1 MMLKKIG
8 NLLPAGLMDRLQL
21 RAGEA
26 EGFIQLYTV
35 SVFLLIGIA
44 SALAFRTLDLWTLA
58 RIVLVCTILIG
69 VSSLTFRISKDAGI
83 TALITIGLLTAVPLL
98 PGFRY
103 LLYVMGILGWLIL
116 IQPGLKLGRA
126 DLLPL
131 PIMFASIFGANIH
144 LSFSYQQAISAGL
157 INVDTFFHAAIA
169 AMYGNYGVPSLGLDG
184 LVPVSYHALSH
195 KVFAGIANIG
205 GFETLAAYAYIY
217 FAMGPLLLLFSI
229 AGFAHQ
235 VNKNL
240 TFGHALLGA
249 SFAVLAVIVIPS
261 FARAALWDSFFVSE
275 SYLISL
281 VLLIASLSTLIR
293 WMQNEPNGLYQL
305 GVSLALLVLAGLSKG
320 SVGLLG
326 LCVFGAFGIT
336 RFRSIQYWML
346 LAIAAAP
353 LYLGMFEA
361 ANGVK
366 QSDLIYPFDFIRT
379 YSEPPFKIT
388 AGLGRL
394 FFFLGVHFLP
404 VWICFTSGLKRY
416 GREYFET
423 TEFQIIFALLA
434 PALAFSGLIGMAGGA
449 AYYFSSI
456 PTVVALCFLT
466 PAIAGRIGAIKLG
479 EVVLIATF
487 SCFAMDAKIFEKTAI
502 KTLPEPVPEYI
513 TLPSMIAQLQKIR
526 DTTPKDTAIKVEN
539 IDVLV
544 RVVGCGAHWLL
555 PAVMERPIVHGLPA
569 DLQRCKQD
577 GIPAGYYGL
586 ADYEGKARATTSSN
600 FRVVDVTL
608 SPEPLEAR

>member
-1 MMLKKIG
+1 MMLKKISS
-8 NLLPAGLMDRLQL
+8 LPPAGLMDRLRL
-21 RAGEA
+21 RVGGA
-26 EGFIQLYTV
+26 EGFIQFYAV
-35 SVFLLIGIA
+35 SVLLLVGIA
-44 SALAFRTLDLWTLA
+44 SVLAFRALDAWTLA
-58 RIVLVCTILIG
+58 RIVLVCATLIG

-83 TALITIGLLTAVPLL
+83 TALITIGLLIAAPLL

-103 LLYVMGILGWLIL
+103 LLYVMGILGWLVL
-116 IQPGLKLGRA
+116 IQPGLKIDRA

-131 PIMFASIFGANIH
+131 PIMFVSIFGANIH
-144 LSFSYQQAISAGL
+144 LSFSYQHAISAGL

-184 LVPVSYHALSH
+184 LVPVSYHTLSH
-195 KVFAGIANIG
+195 KIFAGVANIG

-240 TFGHALLGA
+240 KFGHALLGA
-249 SFAVLAVIVIPS
+249 SIAVLAVIVIPS

-293 WMQNEPNGLYQL
+293 WMQNEPNGVYQL

-336 RFRSIQYWML
+336 RFRSPKYWTL
-346 LAIAAAP
+346 LAIASLS
-353 LYLGMFEA
+353 LYLGMFDA
-361 ANGVK
+361 ANTVK
-366 QSDLIYPFDFIRT
+366 QSDLINPFDFIRT

-394 FFFLGVHFLP
+394 LFFLGMHFLP
-404 VWICFTSGLKRY
+404 VWICFVSGLRRC

-423 TEFQIIFALLA
+423 IEFQIVFALLA
-434 PALAFSGLIGMAGGA
+434 PAIAFSGLIGIAGGT

-456 PTVVALCFLT
+456 PTVVALCFLA
-466 PAIAGRIGAIKLG
+466 PIIADRVGAIKLG
-479 EVVLIATF
+479 EIVLIATF
-487 SCFAMDAKIFEKTAI
+487 SCFAMDAKVFEKTAL
-502 KTLPEPVPEYI
+502 KKLPEPVPEYI
-513 TLPSMIAQLQKIR
+513 TLPSMIAQLQKVR
-526 DTTPKDTAIKVEN
+526 DTTPKDTVIKVEN

-544 RVVGCGAHWLL
+544 SVVGCGAHWLL
-555 PAVMERPIVHGLPA
+555 PAVMERPIIHGLPA
-569 DLQRCKQD
+569 DPQRCKQD

-586 ADYEGKARATTSSN
+586 ADYEGKAGAATSSN
-600 FRVVDVTL
+600 FPVVDVTL
-608 SPEPLEAR
+608 SPEPLEIK